1 MRDSHDKNRIF
12 SVEVGT
18 VVQYYLGDE
27 DFNTGKH
34 PSHIHINPVQLYRSA
49 PCEGCPTLLKSYQE
63 SNGAGGFT
71 AIGDWY
77 DVFINGGK
85 VAKTRQHIDRF
96 TGDMVLHCHV
106 LEHEDIGSAPV

>member
-1 MRDSHDKNRIF
+1 M
-12 SVEVGT
+12 
-18 VVQYYLGDE
+18 
-27 DFNTGKH
+27 
-34 PSHIHINPVQLYRSA
+34 QLYRSA

-106 LEHEDIGSAPV
+106 WTEWKSNFGRDRVGTD